1 MENAL
6 KQCMHLKGER
16 DKDTG
21 LPEEE
26 LIPSH
31 RRGEGEE
38 KEYHFYYCFL
48 EFQSFNVCDAMS
60 SKLRHIFIGR

>member
-1 MENAL
+1 
-6 KQCMHLKGER
+6 MHLKGER

-48 EFQSFNVCDAMS
+48 EFQSDVMQ
-60 SKLRHIFIGR
+60 